1 MKKSAGAKAAVGL
14 AFLALISKVLGFIR
28 EIVISY
34 MYGASA
40 MSDAYSM
47 ANSVAVLIIT
57 GLASGIMTAYIPMAM
72 EIHDGKERDVFASNI
87 LNTIVMATSV
97 IAIVCIIFSR
107 NIVSV
112 LGMGFSESTKEYT
125 AIILRFIF
133 ISSICIF
140 IIYIITAILNTKGNF
155 SFGGWQLI
163 ITNLIFIFAVIL
175 SGNNA
180 WNLGIGYFLA
190 YLIPTIIAICV
201 VKKYGFVYSPK
212 ISFRSRELK
221 NLLLVSLIAFLGTN
235 VIKFDIM
242 IDRIFA
248 SNLQEGTV
256 AAVNY
261 AFTLISI
268 FPEVFILSMATV
280 GYPRLSE
287 YYSAKNEKE
296 FGVYISNMIIQ
307 TVLILLPITLA
318 FLEMGKWGVEI
329 MFQRGAFNA
338 RDTLLTT
345 NILYGYSYSM
355 LGIGMSYILCRAFF
369 ARKEEWIP
377 ALSFG
382 FGIVLNM
389 GLNISYGKLGA
400 YELALTTSISV
411 FVSTII
417 MLICL
422 LFKVKKL
429 NVLYL
434 MVNFGKILAASVVMF
449 FIMRLGT
456 YIFGS
461 WIEGGSLLI
470 KVVLIGSVV
479 AVAGVIYLL
488 ILYLCK
494 VDEVKVLISR
504 FEKKIKKEKAG

>member
-1 MKKSAGAKAAVGL
+1 
-14 AFLALISKVLGFIR
+14 
-28 EIVISY
+28 
-34 MYGASA
+34 
-40 MSDAYSM
+40 
-47 ANSVAVLIIT
+47 
-57 GLASGIMTAYIPMAM
+57 
-72 EIHDGKERDVFASNI
+72 
-87 LNTIVMATSV
+87 
-97 IAIVCIIFSR
+97 
-107 NIVSV
+107 
-112 LGMGFSESTKEYT
+112 
-125 AIILRFIF
+125 
-133 ISSICIF
+133 
-140 IIYIITAILNTKGNF
+140 
-155 SFGGWQLI
+155 
-163 ITNLIFIFAVIL
+163 
-175 SGNNA
+175 
-180 WNLGIGYFLA
+180 
-190 YLIPTIIAICV
+190 
-201 VKKYGFVYSPK
+201 
-212 ISFRSRELK
+212 
-221 NLLLVSLIAFLGTN
+221 
-235 VIKFDIM
+235 
-242 IDRIFA
+242 
-248 SNLQEGTV
+248 
-256 AAVNY
+256 
-261 AFTLISI
+261 
-268 FPEVFILSMATV
+268 
-280 GYPRLSE
+280 
-287 YYSAKNEKE
+287 
-296 FGVYISNMIIQ
+296 
-307 TVLILLPITLA
+307 
-318 FLEMGKWGVEI
+318 